1 MLTAS
6 DIMSGNTT
14 TVRPEWS
21 VRRVTELLLDEDV
34 SSLPVVDETGR
45 LIGLVTESVVL
56 LAAVDP
62 QHSADPI
69 SLHMAR
75 NFVCIGLD
83 EPLDQVTEKFLL
95 HRVRHFPV
103 CENQRLLGIVT
114 RRELMRA
121 ALGRK
126 NVEKLVS

>member
-1 MLTAS
+1 
-6 DIMSGNTT
+6 MSGNIT
-14 TVRPEWS
+14 TVRPDWS
-21 VRRVTELLLDEDV
+21 VRRVTELLLEEDV

-45 LIGLVTESVVL
+45 LIGLVTESVIL

-62 QHSADPI
+62 QHSSDPI

-75 NFVCIGLD
+75 NFICVGLD
-83 EPLDQVTEKFLL
+83 EPLDQITEKFLL

-103 CENQRLLGIVT
+103 CEKQRLLGVVT

-121 ALGRK
+121 AVGRK
-126 NVEKLVS
+126 NTKKLVS